1 MSFAKAYL
9 EKVSLDPQ
17 IVGQLPSTNLSIVI
31 AIPASNEPEILH
43 TLTALRNCLPTQGDS
58 EVIIA
63 LNSSESAPVEVVD
76 QNLQTEKEIRQ
87 FIHTHQD
94 QRFRILL
101 TNKTGIS
108 AKKAGAGFARKI
120 AMDHALSRFDQLKK
134 PEGVII
140 SLDADTLC
148 EPDYLCTVEEHF
160 YNNPASRACSVYF
173 EHPIEGNEYP
183 ASVYSGITQ
192 YELHIRYYIEGLR
205 YAGHPHA
212 YHTVGSAFCLRAG
225 VYTSQGGMNKRT
237 AGEDFYFLQKIIPLG
252 NYHELNTTCLIPSP
266 RPSGRVAFGTGPVVR
281 KFMTG
286 EIDSLD
292 SYNPRVFHDLRK
304 FLSVIPHLYRGTE
317 KNTLAIYESLPGSI
331 QRNLGDEFFNKLKEI
346 RDNSSREETFHKRFY
361 HWFNM
366 FRTLK
371 YINFAHKESYP
382 RINVQKAASGFL
394 EKTMPPGMPG
404 GDAKELLC
412 RFRKIQRESR
422 WQA

>member
-1 MSFAKAYL
+1 MSFAEAYL
-9 EKVSLDPQ
+9 EKVSLDPR
-17 IVGQLPSTNLSIVI
+17 IVRQLPGTNLSMVI
-31 AIPASNEPEILH
+31 AIPASNEPGILH
-43 TLTALRNCLPTQGDS
+43 TLTALRNCFPTRGDT
-58 EVIIA
+58 EIIIA
-63 LNSSESAPVEVVD
+63 LNSSESAPAEVIS
-76 QNLQTEKEIRQ
+76 QNLQTEEDIRQ
-87 FIHTHQD
+87 LIQTNQN
-94 QRFRILL
+94 QKFRILL
-101 TNKTGIS
+101 TNRTGIS
-108 AKKAGAGFARKI
+108 VKKAGAGFARKI
-120 AMDHALSRFDQLKK
+120 AMDHALSRFDQLNK

-148 EPDYLCTVEEHF
+148 ETNYLSAVEEHF
-160 YNNPASRACSVYF
+160 ENNPASRACSVYF

-192 YELHIRYYIEGLR
+192 YELHLRYYIEGLR

-225 VYTSQGGMNKRT
+225 VYASQGGMNKRS

-281 KFMTG
+281 KFLTG

-292 SYNPRVFHDLRK
+292 SYHPRVFHDLRE
-304 FLSVIPHLYRGTE
+304 FLSGIPLLYRGTE
-317 KNTLAIYESLPGSI
+317 KETLAIYKSLPGSI
-331 QRNLGDEFFNKLKEI
+331 QKNLGDEFFYKLKEI

-371 YINFAHKESYP
+371 YINFAHKEFYP
-382 RINVQKAASGFL
+382 RIIVQKAASEFL
-394 EKTMPPGMPG
+394 EKTIPTGKPGR
-404 GDAKELLC
+404 DAKELLF

>member
-1 MSFAKAYL
+1 MTKESPKKSKSEKKDKSASKKKPTGKAV
-9 EKVSLDPQ
+9 KK
-17 IVGQLPSTNLSIVI
+17 
-31 AIPASNEPEILH
+31 NE
-43 TLTALRNCLPTQGDS
+43 
-58 EVIIA
+58 
-63 LNSSESAPVEVVD
+63 PVEVVD

-87 FIHTHQD
+87 YIHTHQD

-101 TNKTGIS
+101 TNRTGIS

-120 AMDHALSRFDQLKK
+120 AMDHALSRFDQLTK

-266 RPSGRVAFGTGPVVR
+266 RPSGRVAFGTGPIVR

-317 KNTLAIYESLPGSI
+317 KETLAI
-331 QRNLGDEFFNKLKEI
+331 
-346 RDNSSREETFHKRFY
+346 
-361 HWFNM
+361 
-366 FRTLK
+366 
-371 YINFAHKESYP
+371 
-382 RINVQKAASGFL
+382 
-394 EKTMPPGMPG
+394 
-404 GDAKELLC
+404 
-412 RFRKIQRESR
+412 
-422 WQA
+422 